1 MCIRDRC
8 LDDNADNDDD
18 DDDASDTTNNT
29 NNFVFS
35 LTTIVKTI
43 LSWKV
48 WTPLAHLS
56 FGSYLIHPIVIYV
69 WFLGGRQKITFRLIS
84 YLMDVISITVVTYCA
99 SFIVTI
105 LIEFP
110 CGVLLRPP
118 QSTSATTK
126 TITATAAEVM
136 NIHDKTMPTETASL
150 LESQSL
156 SRSWE
161 QTTNG
166 RTHRNSSEYS
176 DTLSSNSSYGAVIL
190 E

>member
-1 MCIRDRC
+1 MLLVLPSSR
-8 LDDNADNDDD
+8 
-18 DDDASDTTNNT
+18 
-29 NNFVFS
+29 
-35 LTTIVKTI
+35 IVP
-43 LSWKV
+43 
-48 WTPLAHLS
+48 PL
-56 FGSYLIHPIVIYV
+56 
-69 WFLGGRQKITFRLIS
+69 
-84 YLMDVISITVVTYCA
+84 
-99 SFIVTI
+99 TI

-126 TITATAAEVM
+126 TITATTAEVM
-136 NIHDKTMPTETASL
+136 NMHDKTMPTETASL
-150 LESQSL
+150 LESQSF